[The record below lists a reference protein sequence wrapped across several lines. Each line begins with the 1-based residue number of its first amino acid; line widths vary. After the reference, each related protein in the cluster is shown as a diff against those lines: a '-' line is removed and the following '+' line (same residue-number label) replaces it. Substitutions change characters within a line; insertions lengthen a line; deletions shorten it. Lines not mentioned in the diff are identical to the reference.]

1 MAAVLLV
8 EDDASVRAFV
18 ERGLTTMGH
27 CVTAVADG
35 GKGLE
40 QLQAGGFDLLITDIV
55 LPVMDG
61 IALAL
66 AASDMHPA
74 LPILM
79 MSGYPLE
86 RERAHNLDDLIMEVL
101 AKPFT
106 LATLTAVVTKA
117 LAQN

>member
-1 MAAVLLV
+1 MANILLV
-8 EDDASVRAFV
+8 EDDESVRAFV
-18 ERGLTTMGH
+18 ERGLIAMGH
-27 CVTAVADG
+27 QVTAVADG

-40 QLQAGGFDLLITDIV
+40 KLQQHGFDLLITDIV

-66 AASDMHPA
+66 AASDTHPS

-79 MSGYPLE
+79 MSGYQLE
-86 RERAHNLDDLIMEVL
+86 RERAHNLNDLIIDVL

-106 LATLTAVVTKA
+106 LAELTTAVTKA
-117 LAQN
+117 LMHP